1 MRIDLLLATMT
12 IFFQRGSSLLSRRI
26 TAATTAA
33 RGQGHRRSLAV
44 SRRQTEEERIVYEQ
58 LVGACRVRDSS
69 QLLLCVSGGVD
80 SVALLH
86 LLAAVKHSRMPS
98 LSLSV
103 INFNHKLRSESDE
116 EAQFVSR
123 LASEYGLPYFQ
134 REMPQEMRE
143 RIAAS
148 GGVQNSAREWRR
160 SETLEITRQW
170 DFASQGSG
178 IVTAHHS
185 DDQVETTL
193 LKLMRG
199 AHISKL
205 YPILPRSECGRFVR
219 PLLTLSKEQLVGYMK
234 TRNLEWRE
242 DSSNQERNYRRND
255 VRLGLIPA
263 MEEIA
268 GGGES
273 LKRRILALGQQSIEL
288 HEWLRREALDFLDA
302 QEDMVK
308 DNDKDKD
315 NERGRKNSRINIL
328 VDGEKSRFARLP
340 SMVQSE
346 VLHLLCSR
354 LTSSTTDYAQV
365 QRVFALARED
375 VSSNGAKSKS
385 LRLSE
390 DWIVTKIGTVL
401 RFEQKARE
409 QAAPLIVRKIVHG
422 SISLEYDS
430 SVLSVDADMQSGGEE
445 DEGELHMSLAPDANV
460 SVRLPRP
467 GDSFQP
473 PWKSSPVK
481 LVDFL
486 RGAGIPVED
495 RDQVIL
501 VLVDQRIAAVVR
513 GSQITYSVPP
523 LVGSVALT
531 LRLSLL

>member
-1 MRIDLLLATMT
+1 M
-12 IFFQRGSSLLSRRI
+12 
-26 TAATTAA
+26 
-33 RGQGHRRSLAV
+33 
-44 SRRQTEEERIVYEQ
+44 YEQ

-80 SVALLH
+80 SMALLH
-86 LLAAVKHSRMPS
+86 LLATVKHSRMPS

-103 INFNHKLRSESDE
+103 INFNHKLRPESDE
-116 EAQFVSR
+116 EAQFVSS
-123 LASEYGLPYFQ
+123 LANEYGLPYFQ

-143 RIAAS
+143 RVAAI

-219 PLLTLSKEQLVGYMK
+219 PLLALSKDQLVGYMRA
-234 TRNLEWRE
+234 RNLEWRE

-255 VRLGLIPA
+255 VRLGLIPV
-263 MEEIA
+263 MEEIS
-268 GGGES
+268 GGAES

-288 HEWLRREALDFLDA
+288 HEWLRKEALDFLDA
-302 QEDMVK
+302 QEGEDK
-308 DNDKDKD
+308 DNDKDK
-315 NERGRKNSRINIL
+315 EQGRKNHRITIF

-340 SMVQSE
+340 PMVQSE

-354 LTSSTTDYAQV
+354 LTNSTTDFAQV

-375 VSSNGAKSKS
+375 VKSNGAKSKS
-385 LRLSE
+385 LRLSNF
-390 DWIVTKIGTVL
+390 WIVTKIGSVL
-401 RFEQKARE
+401 RFEQKTRE
-409 QAAPLIVRKIVHG
+409 QNVPLIVRKIVHG
-422 SISLEYDS
+422 SISVEYDS
-430 SVLSVDADMQSGGEE
+430 TVLSVDVDRKSGGEE
-445 DEGELHMSLAPDANV
+445 EEEGLRLSLAPDANV

-467 GDSFQP
+467 GDYFQP
-473 PWKSSPVK
+473 PWKSSPIK
-481 LVDFL
+481 LNDYL

-501 VLVDQRIAAVVR
+501 VLVDQSIAAVVQ
-513 GSQITYSVPP
+513 GSQITYSVPELTGP
-523 LVGSVALT
+523 VALT
-531 LRLSLL
+531 FRLLLV